1 VIGLDGKPVPNAV
14 IKMARVDMKQN
25 YQVKTNKQGHYL
37 HMGLPVGATFDLS
50 LEIDGKPVDQM
61 KGVKGSIGE
70 PMKVDF
76 DLRKS
81 AAMLAQ
87 RKQAIDEATRTGG
100 KISDELTRGMSDE
113 EKQALQKAADDRAEQ
128 LKKNKALDDSYSA
141 AVGFLNQK
149 QYDQAIPSFQ
159 KAAELDPK
167 QPAVWA
173 GLADAYLGQASTKT
187 GAEYDAEVQKGID
200 AYNKAIELK
209 PTDAG
214 LHNNYGRALAAARKT
229 AEAQAEMSK
238 AAELDP
244 AGAGK
249 YYYNLGAILTNSGQT
264 DAAAE
269 AFKKATAADPNYADA
284 YYQLGVG
291 LVGKAQIDTATGKVT
306 PAPGTVEAFQKYLE
320 LAPQGQFAAGAQD
333 MLKTLG
339 SSVDTSYKNPSAP
352 APAAK
357 KSTTKKK

>member
-1 VIGLDGKPVPNAV
+1 
-14 IKMARVDMKQN
+14 MK
-25 YQVKTNKQGHYL
+25 
-37 HMGLPVGATFDLS
+37 A
-50 LEIDGKPVDQM
+50 
-61 KGVKGSIGE
+61 
-70 PMKVDF
+70 DF

-87 RKQAIDEATRTGG
+87 RKQAIEEATRSGG

-173 GLADAYLGQASTKT
+173 GLADAYLGLASTKT

-229 AEAQAEMSK
+229 TEAQAEMSK

-269 AFKKATAADPNYADA
+269 AFKKATVADPNYADA

-320 LAPQGQFAAGAQD
+320 LAPQGQFAGGRR
-333 MLKTLG
+333 TC
-339 SSVDTSYKNPSAP
+339 
-352 APAAK
+352 
-357 KSTTKKK
+357 